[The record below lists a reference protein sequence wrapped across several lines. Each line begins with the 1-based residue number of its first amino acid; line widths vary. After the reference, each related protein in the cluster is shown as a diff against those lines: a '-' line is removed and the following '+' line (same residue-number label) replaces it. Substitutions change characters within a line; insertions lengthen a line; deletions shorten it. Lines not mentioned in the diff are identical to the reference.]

1 MILDLIA
8 ALLITYGF
16 YRGYSNGLID
26 TIVDTLSIL
35 VGLVVAL
42 KFSPLLI
49 NYLQKVVNL
58 NPAIE
63 FILGFL
69 IVFFTVML
77 LLRFIADRM
86 EDLLRAIKINFIN
99 QIAGGLL
106 LGFVFAFCI
115 GLLLLLLTNLKVLNA
130 DYASESTLYEHL
142 IKISQE
148 GGWVVESFKNL
159 FSEFWTKFMTT
170 IDSVKDN
177 LEK

>member
-1 MILDLIA
+1 MILDLLA

-42 KFSPLLI
+42 KFSPKLI
-49 NYLQKVVNL
+49 SYLQNIVNI
-58 NPAIE
+58 NPAFE

-69 IVFFTVML
+69 IIFFAVIL

-86 EDLLRAIKINFIN
+86 EDLLRAIKINFLN

-115 GLLLLLLTNLKVLNA
+115 GLLFLLLTNLKILND
-130 DYASESTLYEHL
+130 DYASQSTLYEHL
-142 IKISQE
+142 ISISQE
-148 GGWVVESFKNL
+148 GGWIIEGFKNL
-159 FSEFWTKFMTT
+159 FSEFWSKFMTT
-170 IDSVKDN
+170 IDSVKENLDN
-177 LEK
+177 

>member
-16 YRGYSNGLID
+16 YRGFSNGLID
-26 TIVDTLSIL
+26 TIVDTLSIV

-49 NYLQKVVNL
+49 SYLQNVVNI
-58 NPAIE
+58 NPAFE

-69 IVFFTVML
+69 IVFFAVML

-115 GLLLLLLTNLKVLNA
+115 GLFLLLLTNLKVLNA
-130 DYASESTLYEHL
+130 DYANESTLYEHL

-148 GGWVVESFKNL
+148 GGWIIDGFKSL

-170 IDSVKDN
+170 IDSVKESLD
-177 LEK
+177 K